1 MTDLAALS
9 PIDVLFHQLKANP
22 EEAEQLLDD
31 PDVVEWIADAP
42 WFGGLARPDQ
52 TPPDGDWFIWAL
64 VAGRGSG
71 KTRAG
76 SEWVL
81 HKARTDPDPER
92 FRCALI
98 GPTLRDSRNVVVEGD
113 SGLLSVL
120 PPSMLVN
127 GSVED
132 TWKRSMGEMRLAN
145 GAYFEIHASESPD
158 RLRGPQWSCAWADE
172 IAAFVDAPLGLQD
185 SGKSGKGTTIS
196 NLLLACRLGN
206 NPQVLMTSTPR
217 PNALMRQLLD
227 PEALDKYGID
237 IRVSRAS
244 TFANARNLAPQFMK
258 QVVGLYSGGGRLGR
272 QELYGE
278 LIELTGD
285 VFDVS
290 KLALVD
296 GIQPGRV
303 WRARVWDLAAT
314 EVSEGNSDPD
324 WTVGALI
331 SLNEQTRRWRIE
343 DIVRVRMRPG
353 ERDDL
358 IYDTAIDDA
367 ARFGTDLRYIV
378 EQEPGSGGKAQVE
391 QIQGSLDGLVRVEGF
406 RPTGR
411 KYDRAMIASAAI
423 DQGRVEVSDG
433 PWLQGLLDEFGEFTA
448 DDTHPHDDQI
458 DCLSTAF
465 AVAPSGLGRRRR
477 GNIEAPGTAAKS
489 RNRPH

>member
-1 MTDLAALS
+1 MINLDELS
-9 PIDVLFHQLKANP
+9 PIDLLFHRLQTNP
-22 EEAEQLLDD
+22 DETDVLLADRN
-31 PDVVEWIADAP
+31 VVEWIADAP

-52 TPPDGDWFIWAL
+52 TPPVGDWFIWAL

-81 HKARTDPDPER
+81 DKAKTDPDPER

-98 GPTLRDSRNVVVEGD
+98 GPSIRDSRNVMVEGD
-113 SGLLSVL
+113 SGLLSVI
-120 PPSMLVN
+120 PPSLLVN
-127 GSVED
+127 GAVED
-132 TWKRSMGEMRLAN
+132 TWKRSMGELRLAN
-145 GAYFEIHASESPD
+145 GAYFEIHASESAD

-185 SGKSGKGTTIS
+185 SGRSGKGTTIS
-196 NLLLACRLGN
+196 NLLLACRLGK

-227 PEALDKYGID
+227 PDAHEKYGID

-244 TFANARNLAPQFMK
+244 TFANARNLAPRFMD

-278 LIELTGD
+278 LVEITGD
-285 VFDVS
+285 VFDTS
-290 KLALVD
+290 KIVLVD

-303 WRARVWDLAAT
+303 WRARIWDLAAT
-314 EVSEGNSDPD
+314 EVSQSNTDPD
-324 WTVGALI
+324 WTVGTLI
-331 SLNEQTRRWRIE
+331 SLNEQTRRWRVE

-358 IYDTAIDDA
+358 IADTAIDDA
-367 ARFGTDLRYIV
+367 ARFGAGLRYVV

-391 QIQGSLDGLVRVEGF
+391 QLQGALDGIVRVEGF
-406 RPTGR
+406 RPSGR
-411 KYDRAMIASAAI
+411 KYDRAMIVSAAV
-423 DQGRVEVSDG
+423 DQGRIEVADG
-433 PWLQGLLDEFGEFTA
+433 PWLQDMLDELGEFTA
-448 DDTHPHDDQI
+448 DDTHPHDDI
-458 DCLSTAF
+458 VDTLSTAF

-477 GNIEAPGTAAKS
+477 GNIEGPGSAAKS
-489 RNRPH
+489 RNSPH